1 MELARLALSWRK
13 RNSAGKPRTGSRTMR
28 HQNYGRKLSRN
39 TEHRRAL
46 LRNLVTSLIL
56 EERIETTVAK
66 AKAARGIA
74 EEMITLGK
82 RGDLH
87 ARRLAAGYF
96 LTAGAVKKLFEDVA
110 RRYTARNG
118 GYTRIVRTGWR
129 KGDGADTAVLELVGT
144 EVLQKRVEARALRME
159 RRRKAMEERA
169 EAEKQPGP
177 PPESEG
183 GKEKE
188 K

>member
-1 MELARLALSWRK
+1 
-13 RNSAGKPRTGSRTMR
+13 MR
-28 HQNYGRKLSRN
+28 HRNYGRKLSRN

-66 AKAARGIA
+66 AKAARGIV

-87 ARRLAAGYF
+87 SRRLAAAYCM
-96 LTAGAVKKLFEDVA
+96 TAAAVKKLFEDVA
-110 RRYTARNG
+110 KRYTSRSG
-118 GYTRIVRTGWR
+118 GYTRVVRTGWR
-129 KGDGADTAVLELVGT
+129 KGDGADTAVLELIGT
-144 EVLQKRVEARALRME
+144 EVLQKRAEVRAKKQEA
-159 RRRKAMEERA
+159 RRKAAEEA
-169 EAEKQPGP
+169 EAEKGKAGP
-177 PPESEG
+177 PEG
-183 GKEKE
+183 EEGKEE